1 VTLQT
6 ELVCPVHVS
15 FQKRRHAFLTKTR
28 PTKTPHAVRWLA
40 CGALIT
46 VAIVG
51 CGKQTGPRVQFVKGV
66 VTLGGQPLEGATVSL
81 TPKAGSTGL
90 PAFGMTKSGGDY
102 VLTSSRGGAVNA
114 GAVAGDYLVTVKK
127 MQVVTEADIGI
138 LITRQEYERQMREN
152 AGLLGFQPEAPVVP
166 KAYGS
171 AETSGLRVTVK
182 QGRNTGPEFS
192 FDLRPD
198 FKGE

>member
-1 VTLQT
+1 MTLQT
-6 ELVCPVHVS
+6 NLLRPMHLS
-15 FQKRRHAFLTKTR
+15 RQRRRHPF
-28 PTKTPHAVRWLA
+28 PTNTPQAVGWLA
-40 CGALIT
+40 CGALIIAA
-46 VAIVG
+46 VVG
-51 CGKQTGPRVQFVKGV
+51 CGKQTGPRVQFVKGIV
-66 VTLGGQPLEGATVSL
+66 ALDGQPLEKATVAL
-81 TPKAGSTGL
+81 TPNAESTGL
-90 PAFGMTKSGGDY
+90 PAYGLTTAGGEF
-102 VLTSSRGGAVNA
+102 VLTSARGGAVGA

-127 MQVVTEADIGI
+127 MQVVKEADIGV

-166 KAYGS
+166 KAYGT

-198 FKGE
+198 FNGE